1 MISKNLEG
9 PYFDL
14 VEDLRAQINHKIA
27 NMCKEIFHF
36 EKDIQLKNCIKV
48 NFDLLVV
55 NMILNLD
62 PGNHPLVGALQ
73 NEVYHGENAAKKENI
88 ELENKRN
95 ADLLKQ
101 AKRDESGSGSNSG
114 EAPSSSTS
122 DSGDA
127 P

>member
-1 MISKNLEG
+1 
-9 PYFDL
+9 
-14 VEDLRAQINHKIA
+14 
-27 NMCKEIFHF
+27 MCKEIFHF

-127 P
+127 PQPSTSDSGPDSNSGSESGSK